1 MCRELFGTEAARRV
15 EEEFR
20 QVAEGR
26 TLHAE
31 SAVNVW
37 ANVVEVGKPAVR
49 VANVSDGHLRV
60 PCVDGIVLIVALE
73 PVEGRAEDFGEMYG
87 EVVNGSLR
95 SDREHVD
102 AWYSR
107 HEVGRLVMHHG
118 EARRVLN
125 VFPESLKCVRP

>member
-15 EEEFR
+15 EEEFC

-26 TLHAE
+26 TLHAK

-87 EVVNGSLR
+87 EVVDGSLR
-95 SDREHVD
+95 SDREHVN
-102 AWYSR
+102 AW
-107 HEVGRLVMHHG
+107 
-118 EARRVLN
+118 
-125 VFPESLKCVRP
+125 

>member
-1 MCRELFGTEAARRV
+1 MSL
-15 EEEFR
+15 
-20 QVAEGR
+20 
-26 TLHAE
+26 
-31 SAVNVW
+31 
-37 ANVVEVGKPAVR
+37 
-49 VANVSDGHLRV
+49 DGHLRV
-60 PCVDGIVLIVALE
+60 SCVDGIVLVVALE

-87 EVVNGSLR
+87 EVVDGSLR

-125 VFPESLKCVRP
+125 VFPKSFKCAFAHDVDFMLFVHESGEFGVIEVTGRIRKDDVVGGGGRSGCG